1 MKAGKKATVELPG
14 VLKVAPPPRATDRI
28 YTGIAG
34 FTRTHN
40 LRPAEITTDK
50 KRTGNTCSTAELL
63 RRVCTRP
70 ILEPEAGL
78 EPATKRLGGD
88 NPILR
93 PVGNGLK
100 SMGWT
105 RDGFDVS
112 GRESNPHLLVFT
124 RCSDAVELPSSIT
137 EAQRPIQKERRTRGE
152 MGIHQLPDGAGF
164 EPARGFPLH
173 R

>member
-1 MKAGKKATVELPG
+1 MRDTPMSSANPKGLRRAIKGGGQESACGMPG
-14 VLKVAPPPRATDRI
+14 CADVAPPPQAADRI
-28 YTGIAG
+28 CTGIAG

-40 LRPAEITTDK
+40 LRPAENTTDK
-50 KRTGNTCSTAELL
+50 KRTGNTCSTTELL
-63 RRVCTRP
+63 RH
-70 ILEPEAGL
+70 LEPETGL
-78 EPATKRLGGD
+78 EPATTRLGGD

-124 RCSDAVELPSSIT
+124 RC
-137 EAQRPIQKERRTRGE
+137 
-152 MGIHQLPDGAGF
+152 
-164 EPARGFPLH
+164 
-173 R
+173 